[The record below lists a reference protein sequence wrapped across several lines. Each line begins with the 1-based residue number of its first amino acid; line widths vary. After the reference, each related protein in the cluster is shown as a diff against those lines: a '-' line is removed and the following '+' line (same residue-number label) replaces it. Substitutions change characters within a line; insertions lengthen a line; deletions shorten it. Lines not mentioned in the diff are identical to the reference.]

1 MGRRTVAVGLSK
13 ELIVEAALGLMD
25 EHGQE
30 WLTMRRLA
38 DHLGVAAP
46 TLYWHV
52 ANRSDLMD
60 AAVDLALGGGALPIS
75 DDPDWRV
82 RMATF
87 MRSLRTR
94 LTAHPCVTELTRSRS
109 PQSVH
114 EMTTLAVEVARS
126 AGLSPQQT
134 ADLARLMI
142 WQVTGFTTM
151 ENTIRLGTAMHEA
164 IGPSTY
170 RVASPHDDATPAEVV
185 DDHLSLLDTD
195 ALFELQTAL
204 LIAGVEQLR

>member
-1 MGRRTVAVGLSK
+1 VAVGLTK
-13 ELIVEAALGLMD
+13 ESIVEAALDLMD

-38 DHLGVAAP
+38 DHLDVAAP

-52 ANRSDLMD
+52 ANRAELMD
-60 AAVDLALGGGALPIS
+60 AAVDLALGGGALATS

-87 MRSLRTR
+87 MRSLRAR
-94 LTAHPCVTELTRSRS
+94 LRAHPCVTELTRSRY
-109 PQSVH
+109 PASVH
-114 EMTTLAVEVARS
+114 DMTALAVEVAAA
-126 AGLSPQQT
+126 AGLSPAGT

-151 ENTIRLGTAMHEA
+151 ENTIRLGTAMHEPT
-164 IGPSTY
+164 GPSSY
-170 RVASPHDDATPAEVV
+170 RVAPPDHPGARESVDEHLAT
-185 DDHLSLLDTD
+185 LDTD
-195 ALFELQTAL
+195 ALFELQTTL
-204 LIAGVEQLR
+204 LISGVEQQRAQGR

>member
-1 MGRRTVAVGLSK
+1 VAVGLTK
-13 ELIVEAALGLMD
+13 ELIVEAALDLMD

-38 DHLGVAAP
+38 DHLDVAAP

-52 ANRSDLMD
+52 ANRAELMD
-60 AAVDLALGGGALPIS
+60 AAVEAALGGGALPTS

-87 MRSLRTR
+87 MRSLRDR
-94 LTAHPCVTELTRSRS
+94 LTRHPCVTELTRSRY
-109 PQSVH
+109 PRSVQ
-114 EMTTLAVEVARS
+114 EMTTVAVEVAGS
-126 AGLSPQQT
+126 VGLSPAQT

-164 IGPSTY
+164 TGTSTY
-170 RVASPHDDATPAEVV
+170 RVAPPDDPDAAGPV
-185 DDHLSLLDTD
+185 DEHLAVLDTD
-195 ALFELQTAL
+195 ALFELQTSL
-204 LIAGVEQLR
+204 LIAGVERLHEQRR